1 MSDDGRPSDDPLSR
15 FLDAETGALLFLR
28 EVLSS
33 ALAVALVG
41 LLLFAVSGV
50 WPPMVAVESG
60 SMEPHMERGDLVF
73 ITEPDR
79 FAPDAAHADTGVVT
93 YETGAGEGYATF
105 GDPGSVIV
113 YRPPTEGGP
122 PIIHRARLHVE
133 EGENWVDRA
142 NPDYLPAESCD
153 RVPACPAPY
162 DGFITKGDANAEYD
176 QVSGIA
182 PVVRADWIHGVARVR
197 VPYLGYVRL
206 VFSEVVLLQDPEP
219 AAATAQATA
228 NATGPSPTGPSA
240 SSLPAPSSSDSISPA
255 SSESTSPEPNGSV
268 DGGGGAGA
276 AIAATG

>member
-1 MSDDGRPSDDPLSR
+1 MSDDGRGSDDPLSR
-15 FLDAETGALLFLR
+15 FLDAETGGLLFLR

-41 LLLFAVSGV
+41 LLLFALSGV

-60 SMEPHMERGDLVF
+60 SMEPHMERGDLVL

-79 FAPDAAHADTGVVT
+79 FTPDAAHADTGVVT
-93 YETGAGEGYATF
+93 HETGADEGYGTF
-105 GDPGSVIV
+105 GEPGSVIV
-113 YRPPTEGGP
+113 YRPPGGSGP

-142 NPDYLPAESCD
+142 NPDYLSAQSCD

-182 PVVRADWIHGVARVR
+182 PVVRADWIHGVARLR

-206 VFSEVVLLQDPEP
+206 VFSEVVLVQSEP
-219 AAATAQATA
+219 ATASTGATATA
-228 NATGPSPTGPSA
+228 NASA
-240 SSLPAPSSSDSISPA
+240 SVSDPDAPTRFVP
-255 SSESTSPEPNGSV
+255 GV
-268 DGGGGAGA
+268 DGGAGA

>member
-1 MSDDGRPSDDPLSR
+1 MSDDGRRPDDPLSR
-15 FLDAETGALLFLR
+15 FLNAETGTLLFIR

-41 LLLFAVSGV
+41 LILFAVSGV

-73 ITEPDR
+73 ITDPDR
-79 FAPDAAHADTGVVT
+79 FSPEFAHEDTGVVT
-93 YETGAGEGYATF
+93 YETGVEQEYGTF

-113 YRPPTEGGP
+113 YRPPGEGGP

-142 NPDYLPAESCD
+142 DPDHLPADSCD

-162 DGFITKGDANAEYD
+162 DGFITKGDANSQYD

-197 VPYLGYVRL
+197 IPYLGYVRL
-206 VFSEVVLLQDPEP
+206 IFSEAVVAAESGT
-219 AAATAQATA
+219 AAATSETAASPGTAPATA
-228 NATGPSPTGPSA
+228 DDGRPAVAAPSPSTATTGPSP
-240 SSLPAPSSSDSISPA
+240 
-255 SSESTSPEPNGSV
+255 SV
-268 DGGGGAGA
+268 PTPVPG
-276 AIAATG
+276 

>member
-1 MSDDGRPSDDPLSR
+1 MSDEGRSPDDPLSR
-15 FLDAETGALLFLR
+15 FLHAETGAAVFVR
-28 EVLSS
+28 EVLTSV
-33 ALAVALVG
+33 LAVALIG

-79 FAPDAAHADTGVVT
+79 FSPEFAHGDTGIVT
-93 YETGAGEGYATF
+93 YETGASEGYGTF
-105 GDPGSVIV
+105 GEPGSVIV
-113 YRPPTEGGP
+113 YHPPGSGGS

-142 NPDYLPAESCD
+142 NPDYLPATSCEGIS
-153 RVPACPAPY
+153 ACPAPY

-182 PVVRADWIHGVARVR
+182 PVVKSEWIHGVARVR

-206 VFSEVVLLQDPEP
+206 VFSEAILVQSNGAGDGLV
-219 AAATAQATA
+219 
-228 NATGPSPTGPSA
+228 SA
-240 SSLPAPSSSDSISPA
+240 SDSGGDASEPSG
-255 SSESTSPEPNGSV
+255 E
-268 DGGGGAGA
+268 GAGA
-276 AIAATG
+276 VEPPTAESNTTPTAEPTMTVQATPVTGSTGGTPTAMPA